1 MSGLLN
7 ILVPLV
13 AIFLV
18 YRLFT
23 TLGKNGDDQ
32 QDSDSKNDQHFNGNK
47 NINSAEDNV
56 IRLPTAAK
64 KPPANRSSRA
74 DPVEVLANAIDT
86 ENFASADEAAKQ
98 GLKTIIMAHPE
109 FNYREFMNGAEVA
122 YEMINLGFA
131 QNDRDILKKLLTST
145 VYKSFDGVITARE
158 AAGHRVH
165 SRFVGYER
173 VQLKTAMLE
182 GHVARLSVHFVGK
195 LVSSTYDQND
205 KLIDGDEKH
214 IFNTNDIWTFETDM
228 NNDKVS
234 WKLAAT
240 AKGE

>member
-1 MSGLLN
+1 MSGFLN
-7 ILVPLV
+7 IIVPLV

-23 TLGKNGDDQ
+23 TLGKSGDDN
-32 QDSDSKNDQHFNGNK
+32 QDMDSKNDQQFNGRK

-64 KPPANRSSRA
+64 KPPRNKSNRA
-74 DPVEVLANAIDT
+74 DPVEVLANAMDT
-86 ENFASADEAAKQ
+86 ENFASADEVAKQ
-98 GLKTIIMAHPE
+98 GLKDIIMAHPE
-109 FNYREFMNGAEVA
+109 FDYREFMNGAEVA

-131 QNDRDILKKLLTST
+131 QNDRDILKRLLTEA
-145 VYKSFDGVITARE
+145 VYDSFDGVITARE

-165 SRFVGYER
+165 ARFVGYER
-173 VQLKTAMLE
+173 VQLKTAMLD
-182 GHVARLSVHFVGK
+182 GHTVRLSVHFVGK
-195 LVSSTYDQND
+195 LVSSTYDKND

-214 IFNTNDIWTFETDM
+214 IFNTNDVWTFETDM
-228 NNDKVS
+228 NNENVS